1 MHVAG
6 TKGKGT
12 TCAYTNS
19 ILQHYQDTVG
29 LPRKIG
35 LYTSPHLVAV
45 RERIRINSKPISEE
59 MFAKYFFQVWHTL
72 EGVSL
77 EPKPS
82 YFRFMTLL
90 SFHVFMQEGVDA
102 AIYETGV
109 GGEMDST
116 NIIEK
121 PLATAITTLGIDH
134 VKTLGDTV
142 DLIAWHK
149 AGILKNGSP
158 SFTTDQVT
166 EAMAIL
172 QKRATEKGVALTKV
186 IPSEALGK
194 VAISPAEDFQKQ
206 NASLAV
212 ELATVVLNKHGIPVN
227 RSKDMLPTQFVD
239 GLEGLVW
246 RGRCETKTTGKL
258 HWHLDGA
265 HNEASLKVACSWFG
279 RSSRSSFVSIGSPFS
294 GTCPHLTVITGIAR
308 KF

>member
-1 MHVAG
+1 VHVAG

-19 ILQHYQDTVG
+19 ILQRYQDTFG

-45 RERIRINSKPISEE
+45 RERIRIDSKPISEE

-72 EGVSL
+72 EGASL
-77 EPKPS
+77 ELKPS

-90 SFHVFMQEGVDA
+90 SFHVFMQEKVDA

-116 NIIEK
+116 NIIER

-134 VKTLGDTV
+134 VKTLGDSI

-149 AGILKNGSP
+149 AGIMKKGSP
-158 SFTTDQVT
+158 CFTTDQVP
-166 EAMAIL
+166 EAMDVL
-172 QKRATEKGVALTKV
+172 QKRAAKKGATLSKVA
-186 IPSEALGK
+186 PSAALAK

-212 ELATVVLNKHGIPVN
+212 ELATVILNKLGVPVE
-227 RSKDMLPTQFVD
+227 RSKGLLPTQFVE

-258 HWHLDGA
+258 HWYLDGA

-279 RSSRSSFVSIGSPFS
+279 RTSQSSFVFIYSSFS
-294 GTCPHLTVITGIAR
+294 HLSTYLTVIIGSAP